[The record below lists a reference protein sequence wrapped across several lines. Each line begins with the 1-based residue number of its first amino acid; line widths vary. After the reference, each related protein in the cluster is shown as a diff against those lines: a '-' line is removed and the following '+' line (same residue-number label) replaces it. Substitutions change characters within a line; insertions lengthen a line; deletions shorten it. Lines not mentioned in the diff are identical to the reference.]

1 MMGEHGA
8 SHLQHGF
15 SKENH
20 FLPRFLYDK
29 VLYLVPII
37 VCPTSS
43 EVHFIDRI
51 FFVTCRSSCR
61 FMGYIG
67 DKIVYGRRVARR
79 GVQV

>member
-1 MMGEHGA
+1 MGERDV
-8 SHLQHGF
+8 SHLQHCF

-20 FLPRFLYDK
+20 FLPGFLYDK
-29 VLYLVPII
+29 VLYLVPIV
-37 VCPTSS
+37 VCSTSS
-43 EVHFIDRI
+43 EVHFINRV

-67 DKIVYGRRVARR
+67 DKIVHSRRVIRR

>member
-1 MMGEHGA
+1 MGERGA

-20 FLPRFLYDK
+20 LLPGFFYDK

-37 VCPTSS
+37 VCSTGS
-43 EVHFIDRI
+43 EVHFINSI

-67 DKIVYGRRVARR
+67 DKIVYGGRVIRR